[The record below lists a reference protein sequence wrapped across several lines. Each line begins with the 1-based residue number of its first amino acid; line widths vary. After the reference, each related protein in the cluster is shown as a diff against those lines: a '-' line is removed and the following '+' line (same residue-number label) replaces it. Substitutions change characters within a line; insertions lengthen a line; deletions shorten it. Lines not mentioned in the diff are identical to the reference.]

1 MRFFSSLKPEYK
13 DKQFYLV
20 QSADAS
26 ESKEGA
32 LLTGSELCIDAFFKE
47 NRELLEI
54 SALLEVYLTML
65 PHMIPT
71 LLDIHLRW
79 LQFRKN
85 YSTRVLQRRILKEWR
100 LRRWTSASAVLRR
113 FESFMYDTSHGYVAA
128 MSWLYHQCWQKILS
142 FETACF
148 WFGIDR
154 KCSKNLWNQSQV
166 YCWCIDACLA
176 HGHSTGDSNSA
187 LDALSRGC
195 CTSKRK
201 LFQGDWSGGP
211 WRLTSLDLRIIGA
224 L

>member
-85 YSTRVLQRRILKEWR
+85 YSTRVLQRRILKE
-100 LRRWTSASAVLRR
+100 
-113 FESFMYDTSHGYVAA
+113 
-128 MSWLYHQCWQKILS
+128 
-142 FETACF
+142 
-148 WFGIDR
+148 
-154 KCSKNLWNQSQV
+154 
-166 YCWCIDACLA
+166 
-176 HGHSTGDSNSA
+176 
-187 LDALSRGC
+187 
-195 CTSKRK
+195 
-201 LFQGDWSGGP
+201 
-211 WRLTSLDLRIIGA
+211 
-224 L
+224 